1 MDVPTMFLP
10 QQDIREELNELRR
23 RTRRAVCMLVT
34 VEGNSGL
41 AQGVVTNIS
50 ESGCR
55 LRLVT
60 PFRVGHH
67 LALTI
72 NPQDETNGL
81 RITLA
86 GNRWIEDEF
95 IGVEFLS
102 LSQKDKAKLRQL
114 CGESRPTLQ

>member
-1 MDVPTMFLP
+1 MEVPTVLLP
-10 QQDIREELNELRR
+10 QQDFPRRLNELRR

-34 VEGNSGL
+34 VEGNTGP
-41 AQGVVTNIS
+41 AQGIVTNIS

-60 PFRVGHH
+60 PCRIGHH
-67 LALTI
+67 LSLTI
-72 NPQDETNGL
+72 YPQAETNGL

-102 LSQKDKAKLRQL
+102 LSQKDKVKLRQL